1 MGALTP
7 ELVNNVEQMLNLLK
21 TRAHTMLKHQYM
33 YLISD
38 LLNILTKYPNST
50 SVTMINF
57 TLNCELLIY

>member
-38 LLNILTKYPNST
+38 LLNIP
-50 SVTMINF
+50 
-57 TLNCELLIY
+57 